1 MTPEEI
7 LEVDV
12 KRNQPFGV
20 KVGNLIAQIN
30 DHLRNGGNLVCDG
43 NVLIVYSAKEPGNI
57 EYHTFNADTP
67 ENLYKAVRKFMLML
81 KKAGAETAFTTYEN
95 EKINKLFE
103 LGKKEFD
110 IDITKN
116 DGVFTSVVRL

>member
-1 MTPEEI
+1 MTPDEI

-30 DHLRNGGNLVCDG
+30 DHLRNGGNVVQDG
-43 NVLIVYSAKEPGNI
+43 NVLIVYSAKTPGEI

-81 KKAGAETAFTTYEN
+81 KKAGAKTAFTTYEN

-110 IDITKN
+110 IEITQ
-116 DGVFTSVVRL
+116 DGDVFTSVVRL